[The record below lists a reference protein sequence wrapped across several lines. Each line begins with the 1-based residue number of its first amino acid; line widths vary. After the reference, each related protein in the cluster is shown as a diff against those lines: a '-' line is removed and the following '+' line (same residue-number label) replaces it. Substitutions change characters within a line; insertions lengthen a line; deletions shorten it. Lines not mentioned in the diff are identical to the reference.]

1 VYAGT
6 QDCIALLILGLWA
19 LFRCPELMEEFRL
32 CTFLALLVWSSAYY
46 YRHTIVH
53 LYYMLRLLAVAQ
65 FISLVIQTVVITYK
79 LIFVIPMDHRN
90 VIMVFFYWVIRLRVT
105 VLMCQLEL
113 DVFDQVAPHPLAV

>member
-1 VYAGT
+1 
-6 QDCIALLILGLWA
+6 
-19 LFRCPELMEEFRL
+19 
-32 CTFLALLVWSSAYY
+32 
-46 YRHTIVH
+46 
-53 LYYMLRLLAVAQ
+53 MLRLLAVAQ